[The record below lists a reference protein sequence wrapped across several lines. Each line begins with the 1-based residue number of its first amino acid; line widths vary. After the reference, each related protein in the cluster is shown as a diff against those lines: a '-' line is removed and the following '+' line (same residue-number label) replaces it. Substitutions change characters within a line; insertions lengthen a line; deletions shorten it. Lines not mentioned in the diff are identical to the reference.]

1 MDRNRK
7 YRINEK
13 QKHFRKRKEIV
24 NKVKDWNMNDE
35 QVKKE
40 IVNKVK
46 DWNMNDEQVKVTFEE
61 PISITSNSFYEIS
74 TKKIEARRQRKNN
87 KVDLREIEY

>member
-13 QKHFRKRKEIV
+13 QKHFRKR
-24 NKVKDWNMNDE
+24 
-35 QVKKE
+35 KE

>member
-7 YRINEK
+7 YRINEE
-13 QKHFRKRKEIV
+13 QKHLRKRKEL
-24 NKVKDWNMNDE
+24 
-35 QVKKE
+35 
-40 IVNKVK
+40 VNKVK

-61 PISITSNSFYEIS
+61 PISLTSNSFYEIS